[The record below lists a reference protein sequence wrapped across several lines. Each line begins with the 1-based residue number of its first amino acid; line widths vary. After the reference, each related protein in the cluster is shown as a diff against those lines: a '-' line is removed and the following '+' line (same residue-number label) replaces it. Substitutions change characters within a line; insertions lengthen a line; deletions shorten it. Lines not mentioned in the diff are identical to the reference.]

1 MSLNSNELK
10 RKGIDVVRF
19 TWIGLD
25 GFVRFKGAHIDHLE
39 KMAKSGIVL
48 TKAMFSFTS
57 MDYISPYGS
66 FGLGLFWGVELIKD
80 DKMTPVGTYEDK
92 YNGKPTTVDKITSY
106 MMERGVYIFGG
117 ASWLVIS
124 PPLIINK
131 EEIDKGLNVLDDAL
145 QISDQEFHENR
156 SK

>member
-1 MSLNSNELK
+1 
-10 RKGIDVVRF
+10 
-19 TWIGLD
+19 
-25 GFVRFKGAHIDHLE
+25 
-39 KMAKSGIVL
+39 
-48 TKAMFSFTS
+48 